1 MQRIADRAFRAA
13 KLDPQV
19 YEEVEADP
27 RALGQAMA
35 VVIASS
41 IAAGI
46 GSIAQTG
53 LAGLLFGTLIA
64 LFAWYVWAFITYY
77 VGTKW
82 LPEPQTQATHGELLR
97 TIGFSSAP
105 GLIRV
110 LGIIPHLTNIVFIVS
125 GIWMLVAMVIAVRQA
140 LDYTSTARAI
150 GVCLIGWAINIAII
164 WIFALIVRA
173 TGVQM

>member
-1 MQRIADRAFRAA
+1 MEGIADRVIRAA

-27 RALGQAMA
+27 RALNQAIT
-35 VVIASS
+35 VVIASG

-46 GSIAQTG
+46 GSIAQSG
-53 LAGLLFGTLIA
+53 LAGLFFGTIIA
-64 LFAWYVWAFITYY
+64 LIAWYVWAFITYY

-82 LPEPQTQATHGELLR
+82 LPEPQTHATHGELLR
-97 TIGFSSAP
+97 AIGFSSAP

-110 LGIIPHLTNIVFIVS
+110 LGVIPFLTNFVFIVS
-125 GIWMLVAMVIAVRQA
+125 GIWMLAAMVIAVRQA
-140 LDYTSTARAI
+140 LDYKSTARAI

-164 WIFALIVRA
+164 WIFALITRA
-173 TGVQM
+173 AGAMT